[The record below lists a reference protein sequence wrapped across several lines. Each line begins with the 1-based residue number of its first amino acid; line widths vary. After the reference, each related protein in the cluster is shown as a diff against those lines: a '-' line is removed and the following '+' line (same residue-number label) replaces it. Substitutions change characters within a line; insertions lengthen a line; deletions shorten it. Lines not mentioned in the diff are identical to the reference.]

1 MTEEEWDKVLI
12 DNILNIEFSIEDIED
27 ETPEDGKTII
37 EPKELLQNSFN
48 GNQHI
53 SILNYN

>member
-12 DNILNIEFSIEDIED
+12 DNILNIEFSVEDIEE
-27 ETPEDGKTII
+27 ETPEDGKPSI

>member
-12 DNILNIEFSIEDIED
+12 DNILNIEFSIEDIEE